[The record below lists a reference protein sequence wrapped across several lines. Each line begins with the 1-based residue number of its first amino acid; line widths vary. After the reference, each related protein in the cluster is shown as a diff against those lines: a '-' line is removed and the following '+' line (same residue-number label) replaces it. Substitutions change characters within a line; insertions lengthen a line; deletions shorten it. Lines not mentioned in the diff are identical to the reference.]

1 MGGSCV
7 CAREETPASSD
18 KPPSDVSPGARA
30 RPILAGDYVTLGATA
45 GASCAAA
52 TTDCARG
59 IRPEPLL
66 GPLAGVR
73 RRLVER
79 RSYIVDNTAQ
89 AAAQYACQRGLAFAG
104 VRIEFADF
112 LTCLL
117 YLIRAL
123 RLIRITLLYILTGNL
138 LDFVGH

>member
-1 MGGSCV
+1 
-7 CAREETPASSD
+7 
-18 KPPSDVSPGARA
+18 
-30 RPILAGDYVTLGATA
+30 
-45 GASCAAA
+45 
-52 TTDCARG
+52 
-59 IRPEPLL
+59 
-66 GPLAGVR
+66 
-73 RRLVER
+73 
-79 RSYIVDNTAQ
+79 
-89 AAAQYACQRGLAFAG
+89 